1 MRGLSVLSRALRW
14 ALVGMTFSMLSNAIF
29 EGSVIPSI
37 LIVGLPA
44 WVIAFR
50 KTFNLVI
57 DFASPVSAWIVQ
69 RFGSFRSLATT
80 EAWKAYCAWRS
91 RWCPTVG
98 RIGSGCCWPC
108 HVCC

>member
-57 DFASPVSAWIVQ
+57 DFASPISAWIVQ
-69 RFGSFRSLATT
+69 RSARSVRDHGGMEGVLCLTVALV
-80 EAWKAYCAWRS
+80 
-91 RWCPTVG
+91 PNVG

-108 HVCC
+108 HACC